1 MDPYQLLPRGKA
13 SRVESRSIVDTETTA
28 STGFTT
34 DCSLHPH
41 HLRVGLRPS
50 SSQCCT
56 IIAADLQVLD
66 LAVINRKTSGPSDSL
81 LAQTWGLFWFPSF
94 FSANAATG
102 SATGSHLVQR
112 YARCSRDPGFQE
124 PWLRIPTVELAQKS
138 LLLCGHVFGRDSS
151 GAWQRFQAVSIASPF
166 TP

>member
-81 LAQTWGLFWFPSF
+81 LAQTWGLFGFQVSF
-94 FSANAATG
+94 LPMQPLDLLLVATW
-102 SATGSHLVQR
+102 
-112 YARCSRDPGFQE
+112 SRDM
-124 PWLRIPTVELAQKS
+124 LAAVEIRVSKSHGCGSQLWNLHKS
-138 LLLCGHVFGRDSS
+138 LFCYAAMSSGEIHRVHGRDFK
-151 GAWQRFQAVSIASPF
+151 QYP
-166 TP
+166 